1 MKKTNI
7 FLLIFFIFFF
17 QHLSAQNYITAGL
30 NIDLC
35 FNCNEEV
42 INEIGIIIPKPGVYV
57 GFNIFKKILKSEF
70 ILMEIIM
77 LCFLSD
83 WVTIVIETVVER
95 KLFDEI
101 S

>member
-1 MKKTNI
+1 
-7 FLLIFFIFFF
+7 LI
-17 QHLSAQNYITAGL
+17 A
-30 NIDLC
+30 
-35 FNCNEEV
+35 
-42 INEIGIIIPKPGVYV
+42 VY
-57 GFNIFKKILKSEF
+57 EF
-70 ILMEIIM
+70 ILIEIIM